1 MKAIQIKEFNAPY
14 TISDVDKPKPKPHQ
28 LLIQIKAGGFCHTDC
43 MALENSFG
51 SELPFFKSHKS
62 AGVVAEVGSEVQ
74 GFAEGDR
81 VGCLNFDSCCGKC
94 PDCKASTP
102 IYCDN
107 PLMKGITTDG
117 AWAEYMAADARFT
130 VKLPD
135 SLDFPTAA
143 CMMCAGI
150 TVYGGIKKAQVPYG
164 GSIGIV
170 GIGGLGPIGTQVAE
184 AMGYQVAAIDVKQD
198 ALDLVAS
205 YALKPDICILS
216 TDTAETS
223 MEKITNVIKGDYP
236 SLDATI
242 IATDAPA
249 AFDFAAKLTRKHGTI
264 VLLGQPDKGI
274 TLSYQNAI
282 FHDIKLIG
290 SLVAETDETEELLE
304 LVVEH
309 NIQVKIKE
317 WKLEDAEK
325 MRQEYL
331 TGKVAM
337 AAKLRSKRCQEQT
350 SVKQWLIDNQLGICL
365 GILTPLL
372 IAQCNS
378 LTRLLTAKLTSLSY
392 RDEFTGEYGVG
403 FDDNYLV
410 AVLIVVLT
418 GLRDATMRFVLDPV
432 AAAWGL
438 GRARSM
444 RFKEQAWMVIYYATC
459 WSVGMCIYASSSYWM
474 DLQAMW
480 TNWPNREIS
489 GLMKIYMLAQLAF
502 WLQQMIVINIEKR
515 RKDHWQMLSHHVV
528 TIALVYCSYRYGLTR
543 VGNVV
548 LILMDF
554 NDLIFSTAKCL
565 KYMKLQ
571 SLCDFMFGAFV
582 VSWVLCRHVA
592 FPMVCWSV
600 YAHSLAIAGPKCFAG
615 SGNNIIGPSAVPAH
629 GYFYLFEPLI
639 YTNGRVCYDYT
650 IKTLF
655 VSGLLFLEAL
665 MLVWFVM
672 IVKLVVRVLRGGNAE
687 DTRSDNEEEEEEEE
701 LPIKAGVDAEKLQ
714 FPKKYPSGGRGTSS
728 VFQSPRVTSIS
739 KDRKGYLDRIGCEQ
753 RISR

>member
-1 MKAIQIKEFNAPY
+1 MKAIQIKEFNTPC
-14 TISDVDKPKPKPHQ
+14 IVSDVDKPKPKPHQ

-43 MALENSFG
+43 MALENAFG
-51 SELPFFKSHKS
+51 SKLPFIGSHEP
-62 AGVVAEVGSEVQ
+62 AGVVVEVGSE
-74 GFAEGDR
+74 
-81 VGCLNFDSCCGKC
+81 
-94 PDCKASTP
+94 
-102 IYCDN
+102 
-107 PLMKGITTDG
+107 
-117 AWAEYMAADARFT
+117 AEYMAADARFT

-150 TVYGGIKKAQVPYG
+150 KRAQVPSG

-170 GIGGLGPIGTQVAE
+170 GIGGLGHIGTQVAK

-198 ALDLVAS
+198 TLDLVAS
-205 YALKPDICILS
+205 YDLKPDICILS
-216 TDTAETS
+216 TDPAQTS
-223 MEKITNVIKGDYP
+223 TEKITNIIKGDYP
-236 SLDATI
+236 GLDATI
-242 IATDAPA
+242 IATDAPS
-249 AFDFAAKLTRKHGTI
+249 AFDLAAKLTRKHGTM
-264 VLLGQPDKGI
+264 VLLGQPEKGI
-274 TLSYQNAI
+274 TLSYQNVI
-282 FHDIKLIG
+282 FRDIRLIG
-290 SLVAETDETEELLE
+290 SLVADTDETKELLE
-304 LVVEH
+304 LVVKH
-309 NIQVKIKE
+309 NIQVMIKK
-317 WKLEDAEK
+317 WKPEDAEK

-331 TGKVAM
+331 SGKVDM
-337 AAKLRSKRCQEQT
+337 AGKLRSKRCQEQT

-365 GILTPLL
+365 GILAPLL

-378 LTRLLTAKLTSLSY
+378 LTRPLTAKLTSLSY
-392 RDEFTGEYGVG
+392 RDEFTGLYGVG

-418 GLRDATMRFVLDPV
+418 GLRDATMRFVLDPL

-438 GRARSM
+438 GSARSM
-444 RFKEQAWMVIYYATC
+444 RFKEQAWMVVYYATC
-459 WSVGMCIYASSSYWM
+459 WSVGMCIYASSSYWL

-554 NDLIFSTAKCL
+554 NDLVFSIAKCL

-571 SLCDFMFGAFV
+571 SLCDFMFSAFV
-582 VSWVLCRHVA
+582 VSWVLCRHIA

-600 YAHSLAIAGPKCFAG
+600 YAHSLAITGPNCFIG
-615 SGNNIIGPSAVPAH
+615 SGKNIIGPSEVPAD
-629 GYFYLFEPLI
+629 GYSYLFEPLI

-655 VSGLLFLEAL
+655 MSGLLFLEAL

-672 IVKLVVRVLRGGNAE
+672 IVKLVIRVLRGENAE
-687 DTRSDNEEEEEEEE
+687 DTRSDNEEEEYEES
-701 LPIKAGVDAEKLQ
+701 LPIKVEINAEKLQ
-714 FPKKYPSGGRGTSS
+714 FPKKYPSGGRGT
-728 VFQSPRVTSIS
+728 VFQSARVTNFS
-739 KDRKGYLDRIGCEQ
+739 KDRKGCLDRIGCE
-753 RISR
+753 

>member
-1 MKAIQIKEFNAPY
+1 MKAIQIKEFGAPY
-14 TISDVDKPKPKPHQ
+14 TVSELDKPKPKPHQ
-28 LLIQIKAGGFCHTDC
+28 LLVQIKAGGFCHTDC
-43 MALENSFG
+43 MALENAFG
-51 SELPFFKSHKS
+51 SKLPFIGSHEP
-62 AGVVAEVGSEVQ
+62 AGIVVEVGSDVE
-74 GFAEGDR
+74 GFTDGDR

-94 PDCKASTP
+94 PDCKSGRP

-117 AWAEYMAADARFT
+117 AWAEYMVADARFT

-150 TVYGGIKKAQVPYG
+150 TVYGGIKRAQVPAG

-170 GIGGLGPIGTQVAE
+170 GVGGLGHIGTQVAK

-205 YALKPDICILS
+205 YNLKPDVCILS
-216 TDTAETS
+216 TDPAETS
-223 MEKITNVIKGDYP
+223 MEKITNVIQGDYP
-236 SLDATI
+236 GLGATI
-242 IATDAPA
+242 VATDAPA
-249 AFDFAAKLTRKHGTI
+249 AFDFAARLTRKHGTM
-264 VLLGQPDKGI
+264 VLLGQPEEGI
-274 TLSYQNAI
+274 TISYQNII
-282 FHDIKLIG
+282 FRDLKLIG
-290 SLVAETDETEELLE
+290 SLVADTDETEELLE
-304 LVVEH
+304 LVVKH
-309 NIQVKIKE
+309 KIQVKIKH
-317 WKLEDAEK
+317 WKPEDAEK
-325 MRQEYL
+325 MRLEYL
-331 TGKVAM
+331 SGKVDM
-337 AAKLRSKRCQEQT
+337 AAKLRPKRCQEQT
-350 SVKQWLIDNQLGICL
+350 SLKQWLIDNQTGLCL
-365 GILTPLL
+365 AILAPLL
-372 IAQCNS
+372 IAQCNI
-378 LTRLLTAKLTSLSY
+378 LTRPLTAKLTSLSY

-418 GLRDATMRFVLDPV
+418 GMRDATMRFVLGPL

-444 RFKEQAWMVIYYATC
+444 RFKEQAWMVVYYATS
-459 WSVGMCIYASSSYWM
+459 WSVGTYIYASSSYWLN
-474 DLQAMW
+474 LQAMW
-480 TNWPNREIS
+480 TNWPNREVS

-554 NDLIFSTAKCL
+554 NDLVFSTAKCL

-571 SLCDFMFGAFV
+571 SLCDFAFGAFV
-582 VSWVLCRHVA
+582 VSWVLCRHAA

-600 YAHSLAIAGPKCFAG
+600 YVHSLAIAGPRCFIG
-615 SGNNIIGPSAVPAH
+615 SGKNIIGPQEVPAN
-629 GYFYLFEPLI
+629 GYFYMLEPLI

-655 VSGLLFLEAL
+655 FSGLLFLEAL

-672 IVKLVVRVLRGGNAE
+672 IVKLVIRVLRGGNAE
-687 DTRSDNEEEEEEEE
+687 DTRSDNEEEYEEE
-701 LPIKAGVDAEKLQ
+701 LPIEVKVDAKKLQ
-714 FPKKYPSGGRGTSS
+714 FPKQYPSVGRGTSS
-728 VFQSPRVTSIS
+728 VFQSTRGMAIS